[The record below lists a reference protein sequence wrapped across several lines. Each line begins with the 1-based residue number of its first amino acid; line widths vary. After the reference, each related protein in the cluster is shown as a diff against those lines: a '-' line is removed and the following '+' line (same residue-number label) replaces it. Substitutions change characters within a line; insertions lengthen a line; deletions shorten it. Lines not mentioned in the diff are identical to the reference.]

1 MQLKNQTITG
11 YLGFLRRFFRYV
23 QEFPYIPGTGGQ
35 SIIAKYGR
43 IEQPVSEYDYP
54 RHVHDNQKEGF
65 VLTGQQLTNFYDFIR
80 TEYISSNQ
88 KKLTASRDYTMV
100 IVAGESGLRA
110 DEIRHLDCQ
119 RDLFSD
125 KNRIQTRHGKGFKG
139 SGKRVRKTIMTP
151 LAKDTLMI
159 YTQRIRPYFSNATT
173 TPTLFL
179 TERGEM
185 LSYSQMWSAL
195 NRIVEQAREAG
206 LELPPKLAWHSLR
219 KSFATN
225 YRSRKPLRYLG
236 VNGHDG
242 SH

>member
-1 MQLKNQTITG
+1 MKIHNAK
-11 YLGFLRRFFRYV
+11 
-23 QEFPYIPGTGGQ
+23 
-35 SIIAKYGR
+35 II
-43 IEQPVSEYDYP
+43 I
-54 RHVHDNQKEGF
+54 
-65 VLTGQQLTNFYDFIR
+65 L
-80 TEYISSNQ
+80 
-88 KKLTASRDYTMV
+88 
-100 IVAGESGLRA
+100 
-110 DEIRHLDCQ
+110 LDHQ
-119 RDLFSD
+119 
-125 KNRIQTRHGKGFKG
+125 
-139 SGKRVRKTIMTP
+139 V
-151 LAKDTLMI
+151 
-159 YTQRIRPYFSNATT
+159 
-173 TPTLFL
+173 L